1 MPQHADNLS
10 LLQAQIV
17 YKKRLEAMMTELR
30 SQEASL
36 QEKVTELKEKLILE
50 QQDVERLEGR
60 SLAVFIYHAMGK
72 MDEMLD
78 RERREAYATQVK
90 YDAAIREL
98 DAIQEDIRE
107 TEADLQ
113 DLCDCE
119 DRYARKL
126 EEKRQTI
133 EVAGTPNAEVLLE
146 KERAL
151 ACLQEQ
157 ERELE
162 EAIDAGT
169 AALEI
174 ISHVLSNLNS
184 AKDWSHF
191 DILGGKFLS
200 DIVKHESLDEAQKN
214 IEQLQIQLQ
223 RFNKELSDVSIRSD
237 LQASIDQMLKFAD
250 YYFDGLLTDLTAMD
264 RINEAHDQADTTQ
277 EEILSILRHLQTAL
291 EDNRSEQAACQ
302 EEINALVL
310 SAGL

>member
-30 SQEASL
+30 SQETSL

-60 SLAVFIYHAMGK
+60 SLAVFIYHARGK

-78 RERREAYATQVK
+78 RERREAYATQVQ

-174 ISHVLSNLNS
+174 ISQVLSNLNS

-310 SAGL
+310 SAEL